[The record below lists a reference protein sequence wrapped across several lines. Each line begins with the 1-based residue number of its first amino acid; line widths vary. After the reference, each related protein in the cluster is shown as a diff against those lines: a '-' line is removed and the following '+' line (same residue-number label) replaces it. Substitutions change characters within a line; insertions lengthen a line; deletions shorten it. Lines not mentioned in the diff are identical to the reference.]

1 MLEILRRREEQ
12 QVRWLNMARAYAERL
27 RERLGKVTAIV
38 YGSVARGDFNL
49 GSDVDILI
57 VAEGL
62 PAHPLARMDLLYSCL
77 EGPLE
82 PRGYTLTEFRTLQ
95 AKGHPFLTTVLKESV
110 AVTDDLSLINEGQP
124 DHEGRQREA

>member
-1 MLEILRRREEQ
+1 MIEILQRREGQ
-12 QVRWLNMARAYAERL
+12 RARWLNMARAYAERL
-27 RERLGKVTAIV
+27 RERLGKVTAVV

-62 PAHPLARMDLLYSCL
+62 PNHPLVRMDLLYSCL

-82 PRGYTLTEFRTLQ
+82 PRGYTVTEFRTLR
-95 AKGHPFLTTVLKESV
+95 AKGHPFLATVLREGV
-110 AVTDDLSLINEGQP
+110 AVTDDLSLVNERQP
-124 DHEGRQREA
+124 DHERR